1 MVAVDYTIAPLT
13 VIKPIVVTDAMLTSH
28 SVAEDEVT
36 YDAGTSYSYGDV
48 VKYGSDHDA
57 FSSLVLGTNTNTGN
71 TPVKWPDS
79 TSFWYD
85 EGKTMR
91 WNMFDLT
98 TNIQTEGASP
108 MTVVLEPGEP
118 ITALSFDTLESDTII
133 INEAVSGYSKTI
145 DTRTRDTTDWY
156 SYWYE
161 PFRYRRIVSVYD
173 IPAGVS
179 APVIT
184 VTFVNSSGT
193 AKCGGFV
200 MGRHYTLGLAQLN
213 GSSHTRQGFS
223 VFERDEVDP
232 NRVRLLKRGAIK
244 KTTVRAFIQKNRV
257 DQAMGILDDI
267 DGIAAAW
274 AVKTNSAEPWY
285 GAFALRGVYRSPVR
299 ISPRDASVDAFL
311 DLDLEGI

>member
-1 MVAVDYTIAPLT
+1 MAAVDYTIAPLT

-28 SVAEDEVT
+28 SVAEDEAV
-36 YDAGTSYSYGDV
+36 YDAGDTYSIGDARRYGDN
-48 VKYGSDHDA
+48 HDL
-57 FSSLVLGTNTNTGN
+57 FSSLQNSNMGN

-145 DTRTRDTTDWY
+145 DTRTRDATDWY

-184 VTFVNSSGT
+184 VTFINSTGT

-200 MGRHYTLGLAQLN
+200 MGRHYTLGLAQLE

-232 NRVRLLKRGAIK
+232 GRVRLLKRGAIK
-244 KTTVRAFIQKNRV
+244 KATIRAFIKKNRI

-274 AVKTNSAEPWY
+274 AVKTDSAHPWY

-299 ISPRDASVDAFL
+299 ISTIRNFDDAFL

>member
-1 MVAVDYTIAPLT
+1 MAAVDYTIAPLT
-13 VIKPIVVTDAMLTSH
+13 VIKPIVITDAMLTSH
-28 SVAEDEVT
+28 SVAEDEAV
-36 YDAGTSYSYGDV
+36 YDAGDTYSIGDVRRYGD
-48 VKYGSDHDA
+48 DHDL
-57 FSSLVLGTNTNTGN
+57 FSSLQNSNMGN
-71 TPVKWPDS
+71 TPIKWPDS

-98 TNIQTEGASP
+98 TNIQTEGTSP
-108 MTVVLEPGEP
+108 MIVVLEPGEP

-145 DTRTRDTTDWY
+145 DTRTRDVTDWY

-184 VTFVNSSGT
+184 VTFISSTGT

-200 MGRHYTLGLAQLN
+200 MGRHYTLGLAQLD

-244 KTTVRAFIQKNRV
+244 KPTVQAFVQKNRI

-267 DGIAAAW
+267 DGIPAAW
-274 AVKTNSAEPWY
+274 SVKTDSSNPWY

-299 ISPRDASVDAFL
+299 ISPIKNSDDAFL
-311 DLDLEGI
+311 NLDLEGF

>member
-1 MVAVDYTIAPLT
+1 MAAVDYTIAPLT
-13 VIKPIVVTDAMLTSH
+13 VIKPIIITDAMLTSH
-28 SVAEDEVT
+28 SVAEDEAV
-36 YDAGTSYSYGDV
+36 YDAGATYSIGDARRYGD
-48 VKYGSDHDA
+48 DHDL
-57 FSSLVLGTNTNTGN
+57 FSSLQNSNMGN
-71 TPVKWPDS
+71 TPIKWPDS

-108 MTVVLEPGEP
+108 MIVVLEPGEP

-145 DTRTRDTTDWY
+145 DTRTRDVTDWY

-184 VTFVNSSGT
+184 VTFISSSGT

-200 MGRHYTLGLAQLN
+200 MGRHYTLGLAQLE

-244 KTTVRAFIQKNRV
+244 KPTVQAFVQKNRI

-299 ISPRDASVDAFL
+299 ISPIKNSNDAFL
-311 DLDLEGI
+311 NLDLEGF